1 MELSEH
7 RTLSPFL
14 LLFFLASI
22 HLPRFYNSWMLLD
35 VSCVSGKRVE
45 IVLCNADELYGFQ
58 IETGKLG
65 EKRIDAMYLGR
76 PDIFLP
82 FPFFSLLFFFI
93 FLFFYFCNS
102 IQTERLCIVDYA
114 LWDIEMKL
122 TMFQELLYR

>member
-1 MELSEH
+1 
-7 RTLSPFL
+7 
-14 LLFFLASI
+14 
-22 HLPRFYNSWMLLD
+22 MLLD

-93 FLFFYFCNS
+93 FLLFIFVIRFKPK
-102 IQTERLCIVDYA
+102 DFA
-114 LWDIEMKL
+114 LLIMHCGILK
-122 TMFQELLYR
+122 